1 MSEMARIAQLNMQG
15 FHCSQ
20 ILLILGLERQG
31 KSNPDLIRAMTGL
44 AGGLGFEGKICGTLT
59 GAVCLLGLYAGRGE
73 VEEQENHRLN
83 IMIQELVVWF
93 EERFGKDYGGIDCRI
108 ILNEDP
114 WNRMLRCPNVVTE
127 TYLKVMEI
135 LEDNGFVTGS
145 EPDEA

>member
-1 MSEMARIAQLNMQG
+1 MARIAQLNMQG